1 LGSNR
6 IDLGTAPAP
15 ASPKAAR
22 MSQGT
27 KLLIAVVLLIA
38 AGAALAWNFGL
49 FSGLKEAAPV
59 QQVPAHSGGRGMAP
73 NAGK

>member
-15 ASPKAAR
+15 APPKAAR

-27 KLLIAVVLLIA
+27 KLLIAIGLLLVAGVA
-38 AGAALAWNFGL
+38 AAWNFGL
-49 FSGLKEAAPV
+49 FSGSKDAEPV
-59 QQVPAHSGGRGMAP
+59 QQAPAHSGGRGIAP